1 MSDAQYLWC
10 GDGVSKRYQYR
21 VSELW
26 LSVFIPSALITHIMH
41 HFHPAQKTDKI
52 WFRDFF
58 FSAVSGTVALSA
70 G

>member
-41 HFHPAQKTDKI
+41 HFLPA
-52 WFRDFF
+52 
-58 FSAVSGTVALSA
+58 
-70 G
+70 